1 VLIRRTPLTPFDP
14 AAEITVLHSRYAH
27 RLAHIGGLDATRYE
41 RTADGLAHLLRATA
55 AQISVD
61 NPLHDALAELG
72 DYAQAA
78 GLLGRRPEAHRILR
92 VVSNTLAELIPAAEE
107 AA

>member
-1 VLIRRTPLTPFDP
+1 MPGRTPTKPFDP
-14 AAEITVLHSRYAH
+14 DAEITALHSRYAH
-27 RLAHIGGLDATRYE
+27 RLAHIGGLDTTHYE
-41 RTADGLAHLLRATA
+41 RTAEGLAHLLRATA
-55 AQISVD
+55 AKVSVD
-61 NPLHDALAELG
+61 NPLHDVLAELG

-92 VVSNTLAELIPAAEE
+92 VVSNTLAELIPDLEE